1 MGFKHLTIYAALLA
15 VDPTIAS
22 HTLVR
27 RAAHSIHQKAIW
39 HTHNLAQD
47 LRLAF
52 GTMLVSRA
60 SVDQSDHVVYCK
72 SGSQAPFSNSGGNA
86 TSSASPT
93 ESTGQATSTKSGSS
107 PTSTTT
113 SAASPWNL
121 VESHVGYLVFA
132 VICFIER
139 ACRKD
144 RISSMNGLFLL
155 VRILR
160 MVSWSFLS
168 QYHSILSSRV
178 RHCHL
183 HRSKHCGTSY
193 YFWL

>member
-1 MGFKHLTIYAALLA
+1 MMGLKHLTIYAALLV
-15 VDPTIAS
+15 VDQTLAS

-72 SGSQAPFSNSGGNA
+72 SGSQAPFSNSGGNT
-86 TSSASPT
+86 TSSGSASPT
-93 ESTGQATSTKSGSS
+93 GSTGQATSTKSGSS

-121 VESHVGYLVFA
+121 VESHVGYLVSA
-132 VICFIER
+132 VICFTER
-139 ACRKD
+139 A
-144 RISSMNGLFLL
+144 L
-155 VRILR
+155 
-160 MVSWSFLS
+160 
-168 QYHSILSSRV
+168 
-178 RHCHL
+178 
-183 HRSKHCGTSY
+183 
-193 YFWL
+193 